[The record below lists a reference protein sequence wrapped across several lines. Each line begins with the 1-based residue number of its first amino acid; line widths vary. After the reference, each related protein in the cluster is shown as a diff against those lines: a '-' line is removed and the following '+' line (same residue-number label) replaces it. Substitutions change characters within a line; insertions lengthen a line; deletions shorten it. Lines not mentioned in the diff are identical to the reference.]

1 MMTNTHA
8 RSDNYIFFL
17 KFLVLGLCYC
27 FCFFLCL
34 SLGALKRDL
43 PRGEVH
49 EGSGQ
54 PAHNVAGL
62 PVRDLARKE
71 SDSGNQVGLR
81 IVLSK

>member
-8 RSDNYIFFL
+8 RSDNEIFFL
-17 KFLVLGLCYC
+17 KFLVLGFG

-34 SLGALKRDL
+34 SLGALQRDL
-43 PRGEVH
+43 ARGEVH

-81 IVLSK
+81 IVLSTG